1 MSRSYYLDWLRVL
14 AMLTIFLY
22 RNARFFNYEDWSVKN
37 RQLDLDGGI
46 EMSQTILYR
55 IAAVALVVGAVLVTA
70 GNLLAPQ
77 GDDRAA
83 VESLL
88 YYPLALVVL
97 LGGLLIMAGWTAVYL
112 RQRAESG
119 VLGFVG
125 FVAVLAAGMLLLVGF
140 PLIQVLI
147 FPWIATMHVS
157 TATLSDGPASF
168 TVFFAVASAIV
179 SLGGVLF
186 GVATIRARIFSRPL
200 GIGIIVLAAASFVL
214 GFLSIPGGGGIHMSW
229 WWATTGTFGVVAYMV
244 VMAWFG
250 IELFQSV
257 GVGRFQASAEPT
269 PAADA

>member
-1 MSRSYYLDWLRVL
+1 
-14 AMLTIFLY
+14 
-22 RNARFFNYEDWSVKN
+22 
-37 RQLDLDGGI
+37 
-46 EMSQTILYR
+46 MSQAVLYR

-77 GDDRAA
+77 GNARAA
-83 VESLL
+83 IESPL

-97 LGGLLIMAGWTAVYL
+97 LGGLLVMAGWTAVYL

-125 FVAVLAAGMLLLVGF
+125 FVAVLAAGMLLTVGF

-157 TATLSDGPASF
+157 TATLSEGPASF
-168 TVFFAVASAIV
+168 IVFFAVASAIV

-200 GIGIIVLAAASFVL
+200 GIGIIVLAVASFVL
-214 GFLSIPGGGGIHMSW
+214 GFLSLPGGGGIHMSW

-244 VMAWFG
+244 VMAWSG

-257 GVGRFQASAEPT
+257 GVSRFQASAEP
-269 PAADA
+269 AVLQKES